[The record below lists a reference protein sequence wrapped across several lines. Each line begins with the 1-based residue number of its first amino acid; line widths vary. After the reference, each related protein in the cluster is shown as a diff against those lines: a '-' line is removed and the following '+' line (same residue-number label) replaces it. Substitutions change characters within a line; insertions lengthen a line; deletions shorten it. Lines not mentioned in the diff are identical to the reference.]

1 MDLAGAV
8 YQVNNEWERKIFK
21 RFGLG
26 ANVEVI
32 YTKGFA
38 PKLGF
43 TRAQRKKLY
52 AKGTHG
58 ALENFQK
65 ILCLDTH
72 GV

>member
-1 MDLAGAV
+1 M
-8 YQVNNEWERKIFK
+8 NEKERFFK

-43 TRAQRKKLY
+43 TRAQRKMY

-65 ILCLDTH
+65 ILWLDTH